1 MIKVIKIGNLVYQ
14 GIEVK
19 TVDENG
25 NETWNIPNNLETLRT
40 CTIDTL
46 NWLIGQ
52 EVKKAT
58 GGELVKMSAAN
69 SKAIVLLI
77 KALDSSA
84 DKSNFTDTEKAI
96 WDTMLNLGNSG
107 YCDSELLLNSIT
119 AIGNKIQEFSSKIS
133 NAMKATTTD
142 ELISLLEE

>member
-1 MIKVIKIGNLVYQ
+1 MIKTIKIGDLVYQ
-14 GIEVK
+14 NIEAK
-19 TVDENG
+19 TTDENG
-25 NETWNIPNNLETLRT
+25 NEVWNIPNDLETLRN
-40 CTIDTL
+40 CVIDTF
-46 NWLIGQ
+46 NWLVGQ
-52 EVKKAT
+52 EVKKAI
-58 GGELVKMSAAN
+58 GGDFVKMSASN
-69 SKAIVLLI
+69 SKAIVLII

-119 AIGNKIQEFSSKIS
+119 AVGNKIQEFSSKIS